1 MISPETRVQ
10 IRHYFYAEHWKIG
23 TIARELGVYPDTVS
37 LAIEAQRFGGSPPLR
52 PSILDP
58 FLEFIRQTLDQHP
71 RLCATRIYQM
81 AQDRGYSGSVVQ
93 LRRAVARLRPKIR
106 EPFLCLQTF
115 PGQHYGKSR
124 VMVRNCGNLIFCQR
138 IFTALFSFGYIMRL
152 YRASSHSMRCDDSRR
167 WGARVAWG
175 PVPDGYLQYLRF
187 KIRSVVDKASPGAVQ
202 KTTFSDDR

>member
-23 TIARELGVYPDTVS
+23 TIARELGVHPDTVS

-81 AQDRGYSGSVVQ
+81 AQERGSWGGAARG
-93 LRRAVARLRPKIR
+93 RRAGPRLRQRAR
-106 EPFLCLQTF
+106 EPF
-115 PGQHYGKSR
+115 
-124 VMVRNCGNLIFCQR
+124 
-138 IFTALFSFGYIMRL
+138 
-152 YRASSHSMRCDDSRR
+152 
-167 WGARVAWG
+167 
-175 PVPDGYLQYLRF
+175 
-187 KIRSVVDKASPGAVQ
+187 
-202 KTTFSDDR
+202 